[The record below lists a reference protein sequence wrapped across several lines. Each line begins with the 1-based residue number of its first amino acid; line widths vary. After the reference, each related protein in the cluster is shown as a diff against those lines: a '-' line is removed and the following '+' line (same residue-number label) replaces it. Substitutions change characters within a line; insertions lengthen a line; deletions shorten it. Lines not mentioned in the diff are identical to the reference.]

1 MHDTP
6 DFRLSVKN
14 RILSVL
20 PDAEIKFLAP
30 HFERANLSP
39 GHLIYQSGDS
49 IPHIYFPNGGMIS
62 LLSVT
67 EQGQTVE
74 VGFTGYE
81 GLVGVTVLLG
91 QNEMP
96 YQALAQA
103 ETECLRVDSKTAIKL
118 FDQCGVF
125 HKIVLRYTTVIFKQL
140 SQTCIC
146 NNFHKIEA
154 RLCRWMTVMFERSGN
169 KQLLL
174 TQEFLAHMLGVQ
186 RTSIGLIA
194 NSMQEKGIIR
204 YRRGKIEIV
213 DYEKLKNSACE
224 CFSIIKK
231 EQNNFLAD
239 EKFSAMSEK

>member
-1 MHDTP
+1 MHDTVKFP
-6 DFRLSVKN
+6 LSVTNK
-14 RILSVL
+14 ILSVL
-20 PDAEIKFLAP
+20 PDAEMDFLAP
-30 HFERANLSP
+30 HFERVNLSP
-39 GHLIYQSGDS
+39 GHLVYQAGDS
-49 IPHIYFPNGGMIS
+49 IPHIYFPNNGMIS

-81 GLVGVTVLLG
+81 GLVGTPVLLG

-103 ETECLRVDSKTAIKL
+103 KTECLRVDCKNVLKL
-118 FDQCGVF
+118 FNQCGVF
-125 HKIVLRYTTVIFKQL
+125 HSVVLRYMTVIVKQL

-146 NNFHKIEA
+146 NNFHKLEA
-154 RLCRWMTVMFERSGN
+154 RLCRWMTVMFERSDN
-169 KQLLL
+169 KHLLL

-194 NSMQEKGIIR
+194 NSLQEKGVIK

-224 CFSIIKK
+224 CFSIIKS
-231 EQNNFLAD
+231 EQENFIGD
-239 EKFSAMSEK
+239 NKFSSVSDN